1 LYISPA
7 ATNRTKAQA
16 AGRLFDEREI
26 SMLMAIKN
34 RIWVVLVSSGVGA
47 AAFAIAHA
55 AIPDGSGVIHGC
67 YRNHDGSLRVVDD
80 PTTCKHNE
88 TALSWN
94 QTGPQGPQGAV
105 GAPGPQG
112 PQGVPGTSAS
122 SHAYEASNT
131 HELPEDTYLVGLTL
145 PSGKYVVWSTVDFY
159 NDNDGNANTQCGIWT
174 GSDTN
179 LNQHFHFS
187 PGDDTA
193 IFSGNNRNDQYF
205 ATLMTTVTLT
215 ASENQI
221 LVFCAPGGGKGYA
234 TGQIIAM
241 AVDAID

>member
-1 LYISPA
+1 MKGKHNVNGHQESHL
-7 ATNRTKAQA
+7 
-16 AGRLFDEREI
+16 GRPGFGGRRCRGLCNCTR
-26 SMLMAIKN
+26 
-34 RIWVVLVSSGVGA
+34 G
-47 AAFAIAHA
+47 
-55 AIPDGSGVIHGC
+55 DGSGVIHGC

-94 QTGPQGPQGAV
+94 QTGPQGPQGPV

-179 LNQHFHFS
+179 PNQHFHFS
-187 PGDDTA
+187 PDDDTA

>member
-1 LYISPA
+1 MIRRPA
-7 ATNRTKAQA
+7 ST
-16 AGRLFDEREI
+16 
-26 SMLMAIKN
+26 
-34 RIWVVLVSSGVGA
+34 
-47 AAFAIAHA
+47 
-55 AIPDGSGVIHGC
+55 
-67 YRNHDGSLRVVDD
+67 
-80 PTTCKHNE
+80 NE
-88 TALSWN
+88 TALSWK
-94 QTGPQGPQGAV
+94 QTGPQGPQGPV

-131 HELPEDTYLVGLTL
+131 HKLPEDTYLVGLTL

-179 LNQHFHFS
+179 PNQHFHFS

-193 IFSGNNRNDQYF
+193 IFSGNNRSDQYL

>member
-1 LYISPA
+1 MIRRPA
-7 ATNRTKAQA
+7 ST
-16 AGRLFDEREI
+16 
-26 SMLMAIKN
+26 
-34 RIWVVLVSSGVGA
+34 
-47 AAFAIAHA
+47 
-55 AIPDGSGVIHGC
+55 
-67 YRNHDGSLRVVDD
+67 
-80 PTTCKHNE
+80 NE
-88 TALSWN
+88 TALSWK
-94 QTGPQGPQGAV
+94 QTGPQGPQGPV

-179 LNQHFHFS
+179 PDQHFHFS

-193 IFSGNNRNDQYF
+193 IFSGDQYF

-234 TGQIIAM
+234 TKIA
-241 AVDAID
+241 APQNRRYNTARGSAKSLKNKEACTEINRKASA